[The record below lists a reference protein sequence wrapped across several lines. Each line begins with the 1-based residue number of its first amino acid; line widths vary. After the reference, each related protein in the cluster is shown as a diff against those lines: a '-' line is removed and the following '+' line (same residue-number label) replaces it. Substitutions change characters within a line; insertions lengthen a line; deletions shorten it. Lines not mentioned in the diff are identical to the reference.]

1 MASRGKKKVVNQ
13 VVEQAVTVRNTPS
26 KDKNIMIL
34 SVIVT
39 VLLLAF
45 LFIGSF
51 NVKVNIDMKDDSGNS
66 LLDTSD
72 PDLFGFG
79 RSAIT
84 VLFAPLNGYTT
95 AIDYVIKNLPALAD
109 SEISQDIASQY
120 ISSYPQSQLDLLDKA
135 FTMIYITEA
144 VYTAIILCIAIAMIV
159 MWTTRCNNFERG
171 VLVLSVIALLAS
183 IARIAIAITMYSQ
196 STKEF
201 MLSAGG
207 AIWLSVVISLIAVV
221 LTAVFMHKNKEN
233 KDKKVSAK

>member
-13 VVEQAVTVRNTPS
+13 VVGQAVTVQQKPS
-26 KDKNIMIL
+26 KDKNTVIL

-51 NVKVNIDMKDDSGNS
+51 NVKVSIDMKDESGNS

-72 PDLFGFG
+72 PDLFGFS
-79 RSAIT
+79 RNAIT
-84 VLFAPLNGYTT
+84 ILFAPIGGYTT

-109 SEISQDIASQY
+109 SEISQDIANQY

-144 VYTAIILCIAIAMIV
+144 FYTAIILCLAVAMII
-159 MWTTRCNNFERG
+159 MWTTRCKNFEKG
-171 VLVLSVIALLAS
+171 VLVLSVIAFLAS
-183 IARIAIAITMYSQ
+183 LARIAIAITMYSQ

-201 MLSAGG
+201 MLSASG
-207 AIWLSVVISLIAVV
+207 AIWLSVVVSIVAVV
-221 LTAVFMHKNKEN
+221 LSAVFIYKNKN
-233 KDKKVSAK
+233 KKVSAK